1 MNFVLKMRH
10 FFVVAICKILKWNIE
25 CLMIVKQGEK
35 VIVETILWKGN
46 WKGDKII
53 GEYTFI

>member
-1 MNFVLKMRH
+1 MNFVFKMRH
-10 FFVVAICKILKWNIE
+10 FFIIAVCKILKWNIE

-35 VIVETILWKGN
+35 VIVETIIWKGN
-46 WKGDKII
+46 EII

>member
-10 FFVVAICKILKWNIE
+10 FFIIAVCKILKWNIE

-35 VIVETILWKGN
+35 VIVETIIWKGN
-46 WKGDKII
+46 EII